1 VSQVLNNIFIES
13 RLIMEKLRFKDD
25 KGNSFPIPKKT
36 KYNHFL
42 KIPLKEKPDFI
53 DSKKLISVQ
62 LHKKGAKFSD
72 NTDSLSIG
80 STTYYVRKSGQF
92 IYGKQN
98 FFNGAFDILNDN
110 LHEGL
115 SSGDVPCLDIDNTI
129 IDSSFFLN
137 YIGRDS
143 YYKAIEKYTSG
154 TGSKRLHE
162 EKLLE
167 LEIKLP
173 IYREQEKIGGFL
185 STFDKLIQKQQ
196 DKIGLL
202 KELKKGYLQK
212 MFPKNDANVPEI
224 RFKGFTDD
232 WEQYKFSQILDLIK
246 DGTHGTHQNVEEGIY
261 LLSAKNI
268 KNGEIVISTDDR
280 KISESE
286 YLSIHKNFQI
296 KAGDILLTI
305 VGTIGDCAILKE
317 PNGITFQRSV
327 AYLRP
332 GKKVTS
338 NFLYSTIMT
347 AKFQNDLRKGQSISA
362 QAGVYLN
369 ELGKIEIILPSI
381 EEQKPIGSLFEKIDN
396 LITLHQRKLDQLEN
410 LKKGYMQRLFA

>member
-1 VSQVLNNIFIES
+1 MN
-13 RLIMEKLRFKDD
+13 KLRFSTFD
-25 KGNSFPIPKKT
+25 
-36 KYNHFL
+36 
-42 KIPLKEKPDFI
+42 
-53 DSKKLISVQ
+53 
-62 LHKKGAKFSD
+62 
-72 NTDSLSIG
+72 DSLSESTLSRHLKQKSIRNKDLDVSEVLSVSNQFGFISQKDQFNNREVASKDQTNYKLVLRDEYAYNPARINVG
-80 STTYYVRKSGQF
+80 SIARLKDYNVGIISPMYVVFELKKSLSKNYFDYF
-92 IYGKQN
+92 IKSKSFSDQMKTRLVGSVRQTLDFKS
-98 FFNGAFDILNDN
+98 ISSIKIN
-110 LHEGL
+110 LP
-115 SSGDVPCLDIDNTI
+115 S
-129 IDSSFFLN
+129 
-137 YIGRDS
+137 
-143 YYKAIEKYTSG
+143 
-154 TGSKRLHE
+154 
-162 EKLLE
+162 
-167 LEIKLP
+167 IK
-173 IYREQEKIGGFL
+173 EQEKIGRFL
-185 STFDKLIQKQQ
+185 SSFDRLIQKQQ
-196 DKIGLL
+196 DKLGFL

-224 RFKGFTDD
+224 RFKEFTDS

-268 KNGEIVISTDDR
+268 KNGEIVISANDR

-296 KAGDILLTI
+296 KSGDILLTI

-347 AKFQNDLRKGQSISA
+347 AIFQNDLRKGQSISA

-369 ELGKIEIILPSI
+369 ELGKLEIKLPSI
-381 EEQKPIGSLFEKIDN
+381 DEQKLIGSLFEKIDN

>member
-1 VSQVLNNIFIES
+1 
-13 RLIMEKLRFKDD
+13 MEKLRFKD
-25 KGNSFPIPKKT
+25 
-36 KYNHFL
+36 
-42 KIPLKEKPDFI
+42 
-53 DSKKLISVQ
+53 
-62 LHKKGAKFSD
+62 
-72 NTDSLSIG
+72 SIG
-80 STTYYVRKSGQF
+80 NEYGEWKTIQLGNVGFFKTSSIDKKSYSNQRIVNLVNYMDVYRGIELTNQTV
-92 IYGKQN
+92 IGLMKVSATENQIN
-98 FFNGAFDILNDN
+98 ENNLLQGDILFTPSSETPNDIGHSVVIREDLKNTLYSYHLVRFRPNFKIDNNYANYFCNTSKILDQIAKMSQGATRFTISLKSFSEITVPISQN
-110 LHEGL
+110 LEEQIKIGRFL
-115 SSGDVPCLDIDNTI
+115 SS
-129 IDSSFFLN
+129 
-137 YIGRDS
+137 
-143 YYKAIEKYTSG
+143 
-154 TGSKRLHE
+154 
-162 EKLLE
+162 
-167 LEIKLP
+167 
-173 IYREQEKIGGFL
+173 
-185 STFDKLIQKQQ
+185 FDRLIQKQQ
-196 DKIGLL
+196 DKLGFL

-224 RFKGFTDD
+224 RFKEFTDS

-268 KNGEIVISTDDR
+268 KNGEIVISANDR

-296 KAGDILLTI
+296 KSGDILLTI

-347 AKFQNDLRKGQSISA
+347 AIFQNDLRKGQSISA

-369 ELGKIEIILPSI
+369 ELGKLEIKLPSI
-381 EEQKPIGSLFEKIDN
+381 DEQKLIGSLFEKIDN